1 MVHQAVLMA
10 AVATMINTSTT
21 SMVVLLRMLIN
32 TVVEAS
38 SILLL
43 LVSTRLATV
52 ALQVVTIHRSLV
64 GSKLVVSW
72 FAESCA
78 IHGRRIHKTY
88 GCDRVRPRY
97 EQQAMLGG

>member
-1 MVHQAVLMA
+1 MVHQAVPMA
-10 AVATMINTSTT
+10 ALATMINTSTT

-52 ALQVVTIHRSLV
+52 ALQVVTIHR
-64 GSKLVVSW
+64 
-72 FAESCA
+72 
-78 IHGRRIHKTY
+78 RRIHKTY

>member
-1 MVHQAVLMA
+1 MVHQAVPMA
-10 AVATMINTSTT
+10 VLATMINISTT
-21 SMVVLLRMLIN
+21 SMVVLLRMLTN
-32 TVVEAS
+32 MVVEAS
-38 SILLL
+38 SILL

-78 IHGRRIHKTY
+78 DTRTKDT
-88 GCDRVRPRY
+88 
-97 EQQAMLGG
+97 